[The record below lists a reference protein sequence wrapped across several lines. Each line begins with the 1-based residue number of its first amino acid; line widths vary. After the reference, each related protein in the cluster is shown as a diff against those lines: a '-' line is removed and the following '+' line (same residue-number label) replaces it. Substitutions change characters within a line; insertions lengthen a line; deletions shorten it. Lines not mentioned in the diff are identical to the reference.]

1 MSAARLSPDSKPF
14 CEIYKDGVETIHH
27 EAQGKTKRLDKIY
40 EFMKKAI
47 MIIRPRRYITVQGDL
62 NFWLSWRGC
71 GPSCLDE
78 PLRLTQ
84 KSAGQAG
91 KFRLTRQTHFAGQGN
106 LKKDNFRDQRYTS
119 RNCGN

>member
-62 NFWLSWRGC
+62 NFFWSIDWISGFPGADVVLPAS
-71 GPSCLDE
+71 
-78 PLRLTQ
+78 TN
-84 KSAGQAG
+84 
-91 KFRLTRQTHFAGQGN
+91 H
-106 LKKDNFRDQRYTS
+106 
-119 RNCGN
+119 